1 LKAKSNGGH
10 GPPYKTNFLE
20 TKNWKLETE
29 NRKPKTGR
37 RQPDAKFSL
46 SCWFFSEIFFSF
58 RRLMK
63 LSGLADL

>member
-10 GPPYKTNFLE
+10 GPPYKTNFLK
-20 TKNWKLETE
+20 TKNWKLETK
-29 NRKPKTGR
+29 NRKPKAGR
-37 RQPDAKFSL
+37 WQLGAKFSL
-46 SCWFFSEIFFSF
+46 WSWFLSEIFFSS